1 MPRLPVSFHSFFKS
15 AVPKDGVTR
24 CETVKKPLVL
34 HFSSP
39 GATVICITPVL
50 ADATADPLPQMSG
63 ETWHV
68 VEGQNLDTN
77 SERPA
82 MLPASSLPLS
92 FVPELHDR
100 CRYIPSNQAQSSI
113 DEESLGQLGHRPTTS
128 SGIGKMDWMQV
139 APVYLRIGMPK
150 TDNLAI
156 HRSVTAGCSAASEA
170 IAETTLALNK
180 FVREFRESRAE
191 IDAISTELHSLDGI
205 LALLRYDAASFP
217 IPLAEQTPAVLS
229 TCLGLVNE
237 LGSCVS
243 VLNRPGLSKGDKRSR
258 WLASGPHVDDVR
270 RALGEYKL
278 ALSLAVDLVGVYA
291 VFFCHLFVAWTDSY
305 LLGSNPSQT
314 KGTDQT
320 CRG

>member
-1 MPRLPVSFHSFFKS
+1 MM
-15 AVPKDGVTR
+15 
-24 CETVKKPLVL
+24 
-34 HFSSP
+34 
-39 GATVICITPVL
+39 ICITPVL
-50 ADATADPLPQMSG
+50 ADAPADPLPQMSG

-68 VEGQNLDTN
+68 AEGQNLDTTRN
-77 SERPA
+77 DLPCCQHLLFLFRPFPNYTICA
-82 MLPASSLPLS
+82 VIFLATK
-92 FVPELHDR
+92 R
-100 CRYIPSNQAQSSI
+100 NQASTKSPAANSDI
-113 DEESLGQLGHRPTTS
+113 ARLRRAELARW
-128 SGIGKMDWMQV
+128 IGCKF
-139 APVYLRIGMPK
+139 APVYLHRGMPK

-156 HRSVTAGCSAASEA
+156 LRSMTAGCTAASEA

-191 IDAISTELHSLDGI
+191 IDAISTELHSVDGI
-205 LALLRYDAASFP
+205 LALLRYDAASVP

-229 TCLGLVNE
+229 TCLGLINE

-258 WLASGPHVDDVR
+258 WLDSRPHVDDVR
-270 RALGEYKL
+270 QALGEYKL

-291 VFFCHLFVAWTDSY
+291 VFCCHPFVAWTDSY